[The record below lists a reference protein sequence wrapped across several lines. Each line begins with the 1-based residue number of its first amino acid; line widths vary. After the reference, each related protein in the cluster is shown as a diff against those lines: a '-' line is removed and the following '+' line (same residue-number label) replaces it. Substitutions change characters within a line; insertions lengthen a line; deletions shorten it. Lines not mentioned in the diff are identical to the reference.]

1 MIEDFMTKP
10 LQGALF
16 QKFRDIVMGVDVIKH
31 DIDVGKKKSSQ
42 DVDKANFR
50 PAQTTKSR
58 SAGRSLARY

>member
-1 MIEDFMTKP
+1 MIADFMTKP

-16 QKFRDIVMGVDVIKH
+16 RKFRDIVMGADVIKP
-31 DIDVGKKKSSQ
+31 DIDVRKKKSGNN
-42 DVDKANFR
+42 VGKAKFR